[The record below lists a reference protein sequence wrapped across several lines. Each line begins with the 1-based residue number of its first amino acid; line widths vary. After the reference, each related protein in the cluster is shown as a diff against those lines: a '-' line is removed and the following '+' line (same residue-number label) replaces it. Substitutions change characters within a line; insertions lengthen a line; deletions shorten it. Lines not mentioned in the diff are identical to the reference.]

1 MRALIALLGAVFLLA
16 GLAGLIHPRVMMPAK
31 RSDVWVGKQELKME
45 TRQVVIIPTSMGVL
59 AILAGAGLLY
69 MGIRRPG

>member
-1 MRALIALLGAVFLLA
+1 MRGLVTLMGALFVLA

-45 TRQVVIIPTSMGVL
+45 TREIVMIPTSISVL
-59 AILAGAGLLY
+59 VMIAGAGLIY
-69 MGIRRPG
+69 MGARIKK